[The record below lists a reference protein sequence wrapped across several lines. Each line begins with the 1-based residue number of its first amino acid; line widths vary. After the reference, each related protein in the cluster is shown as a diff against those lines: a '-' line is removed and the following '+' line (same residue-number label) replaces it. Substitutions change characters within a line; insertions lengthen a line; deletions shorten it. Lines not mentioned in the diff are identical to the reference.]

1 MNDKEI
7 ALELTKFALNQK
19 IIKTYNDASLGE
31 TMDKTPLDFAKEIA
45 SLYNTI
51 YKELTNSKNGDDN

>member
-19 IIKTYNDASLGE
+19 IIKTYNDTALGE
-31 TMDKTPLDFAKEIA
+31 TMDKNPLDFAKEIA
-45 SLYNTI
+45 VLYNTI
-51 YKELTNSKNGDDN
+51 YKELTNPKNGDDN

>member
-19 IIKTYNDASLGE
+19 IIKTYNDTALGE

-45 SLYNTI
+45 VLYNTI
-51 YKELTNSKNGDDN
+51 YKELTNPKNGDDN